1 MTSAVGPLRVIA
13 PTAGRSKLGTPPPPR
28 ASSPARAAGGC
39 AAGRRPLEVE
49 NAKKSNIFEMLT
61 KPTFLKN
68 IVTFVKNVGRIQKK
82 RKTFLKNDVTF
93 YKMLTKN
100 S

>member
-1 MTSAVGPLRVIA
+1 VGAPL
-13 PTAGRSKLGTPPPPR
+13 
-28 ASSPARAAGGC
+28 

-68 IVTFVKNVGRIQKK
+68 IVTFVKNVGRILKK